1 MANFLIRVRLPDRPG
16 ALGAVASRIGSVGAD
31 VVSIDILQRT
41 EGQVV
46 DELGVATA
54 TEDLAELL
62 AGEILEVDGVSL
74 EEVRSVDDPLPD
86 RQAEL
91 IGAATAL
98 VRQTTAAGVLAQL
111 VARTHRS
118 LCATFV
124 LLVEAAS
131 GKVVFSEGEP
141 PPGCG
146 RPDPDGTWGDGTL
159 AVPLDGPGLVLVAGR
174 RTPVLREREQ
184 QRIADL
190 AELTDHRW
198 RELHDRVATG

>member
-16 ALGAVASRIGSVGAD
+16 ALGAVASRIGAVGAD

-46 DELGVATA
+46 DELGVVTA

-74 EEVRSVDDPLPD
+74 EEMRSVDGPLPD

-91 IGAATAL
+91 IGAAGAL

-111 VARTHRS
+111 VARARRS
-118 LCATFV
+118 LSATFV

-131 GKVVFSEGEP
+131 GEVVVSDGEP
-141 PPGCG
+141 PPGSG
-146 RPDPDGTWGDGTL
+146 RPAPDRTWGDGTL

-184 QRIADL
+184 QRIAAL
-190 AELTDHRW
+190 AELADHRW
-198 RELHDRVATG
+198 RELHDRVAAG